1 MLFKV
6 VLTFYSVD
14 ETLVCDHSNE
24 GYWAVLSCGIVNYAM
39 QDGSYCE
46 WNCFGQL
53 TNLTLLHSAGNLE
66 RVVSSSL
73 DHPYGI
79 TLLDR
84 FVYWTD
90 SGNKSVFRAEKQNGT
105 NITVITTGGDVLRDV
120 RVFSPQ
126 RQPPGGPCVNNGGC
140 EELCLAVSS
149 SQRRLVLYAFL
160 YVKSMRGEIGEKE
173 GQSGD
178 II

>member
-1 MLFKV
+1 MLCKV
-6 VLTFYSVD
+6 VLTV
-14 ETLVCDHSNE
+14 NE
-24 GYWAVLSCGIVNYAM
+24 PSWPKRLLK
-39 QDGSYCE
+39 
-46 WNCFGQL
+46 L
-53 TNLTLLHSAGNLE
+53 TFLNPLGNLE
-66 RVVSSSL
+66 QVVSLSL
-73 DHPYGI
+73 DQPYGI

-105 NITVITTGGDVLRDV
+105 NITVITTSLDVVRDV

-149 SQRRLVLYAFL
+149 SQRRLVLYVFF
-160 YVKSMRGEIGEKE
+160 YVKK
-173 GQSGD
+173 
-178 II
+178 